1 MIFSKKMTKKNLFH
15 FYYGPNTVELVNS
28 YTYLGV
34 IFYFTGKF
42 KESVANLSDKSRKAY
57 FALKSKLFYNNNLSA
72 KSWLKLYN
80 SMIAPILT
88 YGPEVWITDFKPNF
102 EVLDS
107 LKKTQ
112 NMILKNILGVH
123 GKS

>member
-1 MIFSKKMTKKNLFH
+1 
-15 FYYGPNTVELVNS
+15 
-28 YTYLGV
+28 
-34 IFYFTGKF
+34 
-42 KESVANLSDKSRKAY
+42 
-57 FALKSKLFYNNNLSA
+57 
-72 KSWLKLYN
+72 
-80 SMIAPILT
+80 MIAPILT